1 MFLNFRAVEIF
12 NLPQDFWLNLL
23 WAKWMANLSSLIKF
37 SSTRSARVFSRS
49 SPWHPRDISL
59 DLTSEWHLS

>member
-1 MFLNFRAVEIF
+1 
-12 NLPQDFWLNLL
+12 
-23 WAKWMANLSSLIKF
+23 LIKF